1 MKEKLEELKKQKKHL
16 FDEYEAVKR
25 EINRL
30 ENQLREENADLYK
43 GRWYYKKD
51 SSWNEFDDEYSEL
64 KFIYITGVQIYSHY
78 KPFFTGISIDTD
90 TNYRM
95 LEFSFRRIEDLTLE
109 ELQRYTELS
118 RDQTYGLK
126 SSLNKML
133 KELIS
138 IEPCFKEELKE
149 LFK

>member
-1 MKEKLEELKKQKKHL
+1 MKEKLEELKKRKKHL

-51 SSWNEFDDEYSEL
+51 YNWNEFEDEYSEL
-64 KFIYITGVQIYSHY
+64 EFIYITDVQITTHS
-78 KPFFTGISIDTD
+78 KPYFNGIRIDTD

-95 LEFSFRRIEDLTLE
+95 LEFSFSRIEDLTLE
-109 ELQRYTELS
+109 KLHEYTEPS
-118 RDQTYGLK
+118 RHETYNLK
-126 SSLNKML
+126 SSLNKMI
-133 KELIS
+133 KELIR

>member
-90 TNYRM
+90 NNYRM

-109 ELQRYTELS
+109 ELHGYTEPS
-118 RDQTYGLK
+118 KDETYILK
-126 SSLNKML
+126 SSLKKMI